1 MAAFKARHVA
11 NSLLQRGFKEARS
24 DMSPMK
30 IQKLM
35 FYLNGWH
42 LAMHG
47 TRAIDISFE
56 PWRFGPVVPL
66 IYDDLKCFG
75 SSSVNR
81 YISEHDP
88 VSGEMKPYVVN
99 SACEAFYEVLD
110 IVWEK
115 YIGINAIN
123 LSAMTH
129 EPGSPW
135 DQAIKEG
142 LSEIPED
149 KTQAYF
155 EALARTPS

>member
-11 NSLLQRGFKEARS
+11 NSLLQRGFKEART

-47 TRAIDISFE
+47 TKAIDVSFE
-56 PWRFGPVVPL
+56 PWKFGPVVPL

-75 SSSVNR
+75 SANVNR
-81 YISEHDP
+81 YIPEHDP
-88 VSGEMKPYVVN
+88 ISGETKPFVV
-99 SACEAFYEVLD
+99 SSSCADFYEVLD
-110 IVWEK
+110 IAWEK
-115 YIGINAIN
+115 YIGINAVN

-129 EPGSPW
+129 APGSPW
-135 DQAIKEG
+135 DLAIKAG

-149 KTQAYF
+149 TTRSYF
-155 EALARTPS
+155 ERLALTPA